1 AAWRGVLP
9 VELRFIRFGA
19 LVSFE
24 QKVVHELVW
33 RSRVIFDICGPWYLT
48 GLQCVAFEAER
59 RAAPHFLRCL
69 ALAVWAFMS
78 RPSSVS

>member
-1 AAWRGVLP
+1 AAWRGLLP

-24 QKVVHELVW
+24 QKVVHKLVC

-48 GLQCVAFEAER
+48 SLQCVAFE
-59 RAAPHFLRCL
+59 RAAGC
-69 ALAVWAFMS
+69 
-78 RPSSVS
+78 SSLSSLPCASWMGVHVEA